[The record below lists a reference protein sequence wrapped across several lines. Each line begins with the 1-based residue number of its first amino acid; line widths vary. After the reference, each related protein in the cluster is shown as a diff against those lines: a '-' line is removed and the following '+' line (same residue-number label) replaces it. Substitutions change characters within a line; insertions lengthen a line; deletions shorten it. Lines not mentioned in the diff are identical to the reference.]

1 MTVKP
6 AVGDEVEYAPD
17 RVAIVTDIRNDVVIL
32 RRPGYPEWP
41 APDPKQLRVV
51 RTRAQRT
58 ADVDP
63 R

>member
-41 APDPKQLRVV
+41 APAPEQLRVKRRRV
-51 RTRAQRT
+51 QRI
-58 ADVDP
+58 ADEESC
-63 R
+63 

>member
-1 MTVKP
+1 MTINP

-17 RVAIVTDIRNDVVIL
+17 RVAIVTDIREDVVIL

-41 APDPKQLRVV
+41 ATDPKQLRVK
-51 RTRAQRT
+51 RTRAQRI
-58 ADVDP
+58 ADVTP